1 MAHSESAGD
10 KLMRIANTS
19 DLETAIR
26 QLEARKSLQES
37 ELRAQFHTVVENLKP
52 KNILKNTLADVRESN
67 PIKSNLLKLVLGL
80 GIGYFS
86 RKLIINESAGILR
99 KGLSTALQFGIAN
112 FFRRKKHKNQE
123 DDPDTESAE
132 EKTSAREAS

>member
-123 DDPDTESAE
+123 DDSDTESTE